1 MNKKI
6 PPRAENL
13 RRALAQEAARL
24 MAEHGI
30 RDFLTAK
37 RKAAERFGVFDG
49 GLLPKNTEIQDA
61 LIEYQRLFGGDEHAQ
76 QLAAQR
82 QAALAAMDLLC
93 DFNPRLVGAV
103 LLGTATEH
111 NDIQLHVFADRAET
125 VGLMLLNRAI
135 PHEFFERRLKYSSGR
150 TVNQPGVSFEIEAHA
165 VDALV
170 FAEDGIRQAPVSAV
184 DGKPMRRAD
193 AQEVR
198 MLLQLGDA
206 VAVPPLLNS

>member
-49 GLLPKNTEIQDA
+49 GMLPKNTEIQSA

-76 QLAAQR
+76 QLSAQR
-82 QAALAAMDLLC
+82 HAALAAMQLLGQ
-93 DFNPRLVGAV
+93 FNPRLVGAV
-103 LLGTATEH
+103 LHGSATEH

-125 VGLMLLNRAI
+125 VSWMLMDRGI
-135 PHEFFERRLKYSSGR
+135 PHEFFERRLKFGSGR
-150 TVNQPGVSFEIEAHA
+150 LVNQPGVRFEIEEHD

-170 FAEDGIRQAPVSAV
+170 FTEDGIRQAPVSPV

-193 AQEVR
+193 ADEVR
-198 MLLQLGDA
+198 SLVHSEASTAQ
-206 VAVPPLLNS
+206 

>member
-6 PPRAENL
+6 PPRAENF

-61 LIEYQRLFGGDEHAQ
+61 LVEYQRLFGGDEHAQ
-76 QLAAQR
+76 QLSAQR
-82 QAALAAMDLLC
+82 QAALAAMDLLGE
-93 DFNPRLVGAV
+93 FNPRLVGAV
-103 LLGTATEH
+103 LHGTATEH
-111 NDIQLHVFADRAET
+111 NDVQLHVFADRAET
-125 VGLMLLNRAI
+125 VGLMLMDRAI
-135 PHEFFERRLKYSSGR
+135 PHEFFERRLKYGSGR
-150 TVNQPGVSFEIEAHA
+150 TVNQPGVRFEIEQHGI
-165 VDALV
+165 DALV
-170 FAEDGIRQAPVSAV
+170 FTEDGIRQAPVSPV

-193 AQEVR
+193 VDEVR
-198 MLLQLGDA
+198 TLLQLEA
-206 VAVPPLLNS
+206 APASLLNS

>member
-49 GLLPKNTEIQDA
+49 GMLPKNTEIQEA

-76 QLAAQR
+76 QLLAQR
-82 QAALAAMDLLC
+82 QAALAAMDLLGQ
-93 DFNPRLVGAV
+93 FNPRLVGAV
-103 LLGTATEH
+103 LHGTATEH

-125 VGLMLLNRAI
+125 VGWMLMDRAI
-135 PHEFFERRLKYSSGR
+135 PHEFFERRLKYGSGR
-150 TVNQPGVSFEIEAHA
+150 SVNQPGVRFEIDEHD

-170 FAEDGIRQAPVSAV
+170 FTEDGIRQAPVSPV

-193 AQEVR
+193 ADEVR
-198 MLLQLGDA
+198 SLVHLEASTAQ
-206 VAVPPLLNS
+206 

>member
-49 GLLPKNTEIQDA
+49 GMLPKNTEIQSA

-76 QLAAQR
+76 QLNAQR
-82 QAALAAMDLLC
+82 QAALAAMNLLAQ
-93 DFNPRLVGAV
+93 FNPRLVGAV

-125 VGLMLLNRAI
+125 VSWMLMDRAI
-135 PHEFFERRLKYSSGR
+135 PHEFFDRRLKYGSGR
-150 TVNQPGVSFEIEAHA
+150 TVNQPGVRFEIEEHD

-170 FAEDGIRQAPVSAV
+170 FTEDGIRQAPVSAV

-193 AQEVR
+193 AAEVR
-198 MLLQLGDA
+198 SLLELDRVGDQRL
-206 VAVPPLLNS
+206 PIST